1 MRPLIL
7 ALVALAATAVAAP
20 AFAEDN
26 QAGTPLAPAEAA
38 GAWTVSSGGQDLC
51 VLSLTAQRAVKAPAT
66 CADALPA
73 RPTAWEPTRD
83 GLRLLAADGAPL
95 IAFNRWSNS
104 LFVSHRA
111 SGADIQLRRGGPE
124 G

>member
-1 MRPLIL
+1 MRLLIL
-7 ALVALAATAVAAP
+7 ATAAAALAVP
-20 AFAEDN
+20 ALAEDN
-26 QAGTPLAPAEAA
+26 QAGVPLAASEAA

-51 VLSLTAQRAVKAPAT
+51 VLSFTAQHAVRAPAT
-66 CADALPA
+66 CADALPT
-73 RPTAWEPTRD
+73 RPTAWKATRD
-83 GLRLLAADGAPL
+83 GVRLLGADGAPL